1 MEVIEY
7 MIIKVGEDEYRM
19 IKDGVD

>member
-1 MEVIEY
+1 MEWIEY